1 MTVSNLA
8 TVVLTSILLFSCTQ
22 SPSTEF
28 KDSISKGELHN
39 NGTLLSASC
48 SGCHAPKS
56 IVGDLDNLTQEQ
68 LSDLMTS
75 YKEDSGTTVMHRL
88 MKGYSNQDIL
98 LISEYLGK
106 TDE

>member
-1 MTVSNLA
+1 MTDLNLA
-8 TVVLTSILLFSCTQ
+8 TVVLTSIILFSCTQ

-39 NGTLLSASC
+39 KGALLSASC
-48 SGCHAPKS
+48 SGCHAPNS

-68 LSDLMTS
+68 LRDLMTS
-75 YKEDSGTTVMHRL
+75 YKEDNGTTVMHRL
-88 MKGYSNQDIL
+88 MNGYSDQDIF